1 MIGGGQNP
9 ECGAPLVDLKTPLG
23 GSQSSDGEVLLG
35 VHEEATV
42 GTIRGGLSHNDG
54 VDLVKGV
61 DAWTVSEGS
70 VKKTSYSEAVRDDL
84 SETLQPDFVVKNGVA
99 DVSIP
104 EELMED
110 VDPLWKYFVVGYFM
124 NDVPHIGSIHSTV
137 KRIWSSP
144 GKVSKIDVQFIR
156 KRIVLFRVEDAQ
168 VRSRIIIR
176 KFWHISEVPLVLN
189 EWTAESKAPPDLS
202 AMPLWVD
209 LYHSNYPKD

>member
-1 MIGGGQNP
+1 MDPPSPQAVERKGNDAVATSDGDDGKNSCVVVEVSIVEGVKVAMGEAG
-9 ECGAPLVDLKTPLG
+9 EVSS

-104 EELMED
+104 EELMVD

-124 NDVPHIGSIHSTV
+124 NDVPHIGSIHSTG
-137 KRIWSSP
+137 R
-144 GKVSKIDVQFIR
+144 R
-156 KRIVLFRVEDAQ
+156 
-168 VRSRIIIR
+168 RSG
-176 KFWHISEVPLVLN
+176 
-189 EWTAESKAPPDLS
+189 AE
-202 AMPLWVD
+202 
-209 LYHSNYPKD
+209 